1 MFAYILRRIFWM
13 IPVLWLV
20 ATVTFFL
27 MHLAP
32 GSPWDA
38 RSGASGRDLDA
49 RLEESFNRQYGLDEP
64 MFIQYLTYLKNAATF
79 DFGES
84 FVKVNKSVVDVIGD
98 GFPYS
103 ATIGVL
109 ALLIALGI
117 GIPVGVLAASRQ
129 NTLVDY
135 VSLFVTTISYTLP
148 DFVIA
153 IFLLIIF
160 SVQLGW
166 TPVLFS
172 DWRSYILPAMALGT
186 GSAAY
191 IARLTR
197 SSVLEAARMEHV
209 TTARAKAVTGAV
221 NWYRSA
227 WPFTAPDAPVVSVP
241 TLYVWG
247 SDDVV
252 AGPAA
257 AEASGRHVRSSV
269 LEAARMAHVTTA
281 RAKGLPTRTVMARHI
296 VRNGMIPVITIIGPA
311 LAGLITG
318 TIIIESVFAVPGMG
332 RLFIDAINSRDYPV
346 IMGTTLFYAFLI
358 TLGNL
363 LVDIMYGFADPRIR
377 ESQ

>member
-20 ATVTFFL
+20 ATVTFVL

-38 RSGASGRDLDA
+38 RSGASGRDLDS
-49 RLEESFNRQYGLDEP
+49 RLEDSFNRQYGLDDP
-64 MFIQYLTYLKNAATF
+64 IFVQYLRYLKNAATF

-84 FVKVNKSVVDVIGD
+84 FVKVNKSVVDVIRD

-129 NTLVDY
+129 NTAVDY
-135 VSLFVTTISYTLP
+135 ISLFVTTISYTLP

-166 TPVLFS
+166 FPVLFS
-172 DWRSYILPAMALGT
+172 DWRSYILPAFALGT

-209 TTARAKAVTGAV
+209 TTARAK
-221 NWYRSA
+221 
-227 WPFTAPDAPVVSVP
+227 
-241 TLYVWG
+241 
-247 SDDVV
+247 
-252 AGPAA
+252 
-257 AEASGRHVRSSV
+257 
-269 LEAARMAHVTTA
+269 
-281 RAKGLPTRTVMARHI
+281 GLPTRAVMVRHI
-296 VRNGMIPVITIIGPA
+296 VRNGMIPVITVIGPA
-311 LAGLITG
+311 LAGLVTG

-346 IMGTTLFYAFLI
+346 IMGITLFYAFLI

-363 LVDIMYGFADPRIR
+363 MVDILYGFADPRIR